1 VVGILVEDKAIF
13 SVTLFLANQTP
24 KAEQANQMQ
33 TVGGEAGTTNVL
45 GDLQNIFGACR
56 HRPSRRLD
64 VKRCPVFLVTPETA
78 LTRFHE
84 STALK
89 DREVFPAA
97 KPPKIR
103 YEVA

>member
-1 VVGILVEDKAIF
+1 VVGILVEDKAIL
-13 SVTLFLANQTP
+13 SVTLFLANQIP

-33 TVGGEAGTTNVL
+33 TSGWRSRNDNVL

-56 HRPSRRLD
+56 PRPSRRLD

-84 STALK
+84 STAIE
-89 DREVFPAA
+89 DRVVPAA